1 MPCVDAFEEQDD
13 AYKES
18 VLPRAVRARVSVEA
32 ASVIGWDR
40 YVGPDGEI
48 VGMTTFGGS
57 GPQKAL
63 YEHFGFTPENIAEHA
78 RATVKR
84 VSG

>member
-1 MPCVDAFEEQDD
+1 
-13 AYKES
+13 

-32 ASVIGWDR
+32 ASVVGWDR

-48 VGMTTFGGS
+48 VGMRTFGAS
-57 GPQKAL
+57 APQKDL
-63 YEHFGFTPENIAEHA
+63 YEHFGFTPDNIAEHA